1 MENLEKILIDL
12 LKDDP
17 EYVKENKI
25 NKEVVFTKVYSYD
38 ELFLRKILQEPAL
51 KANFFKD
58 LDGISIF
65 KINEFYA
72 GEKKEIIKYLYQP
85 LDIFNYSEMK
95 LFVHGDLYRSTDPS
109 SLTYNKNAYVYLRFG
124 TDTLNYYE

>member
-25 NKEVVFTKVYSYD
+25 NKEVVFGKVYSYD
-38 ELFLRKILQEPAL
+38 EIFLRKILQEPSL

-58 LDGISIF
+58 LDGILIF
-65 KINEFYA
+65 KINEFISFI
-72 GEKKEIIKYLYQP
+72 GESP
-85 LDIFNYSEMK
+85 LK
-95 LFVHGDLYRSTDPS
+95 
-109 SLTYNKNAYVYLRFG
+109 FG
-124 TDTLNYYE
+124 